1 MIKEGK
7 PVRQIPAI
15 ESAETYFNQL
25 FSEQS
30 DFQSKQLLIGG
41 TVFTLFYFDTLVD
54 SSLVQDFILQPLL
67 LRPQDAIREVVSI
80 LDYAESDNMEDA
92 VQAILYGKVVLH
104 QEGISKLYLLGVD
117 LKKERSINIPTNER
131 ILRGSNEAFIENI
144 DTNINLMRKLIN
156 STEFVVKTYTI
167 GRLSRTKVAVMYIK
181 TIAQTAIVEE
191 IDRRLTSIDIDY
203 VEAPG
208 FIDEMIREKK
218 FSLFPQLLITE
229 RPDRARAYLMEGK
242 VVIGTAGSPDTIIMP
257 VTFWSFFQSPDDYQ
271 VSWLIGTFY
280 RLLRISCLFITI
292 GLPAVYVAVSA
303 FNPQLLPINF
313 VNTLQSSLKFVTFP
327 PVLEALSMMFMLE
340 ILREATIRLASPVG
354 QTIGVVGGIVI
365 GTVVVQANLV
375 SNTIVIVT
383 ALTGLASFVL
393 PSYEMSSAVR
403 LLSYP
408 ALLLSS
414 LFGLFG
420 LAFFFMM
427 ICIHLCQMTTMGLPY
442 YTPPFSFRDTKD
454 TLFRAPLWSLRKR
467 PVGTI
472 SSNRIRI
479 RNPRSWKR

>member
-1 MIKEGK
+1 MKQN
-7 PVRQIPAI
+7 PSI
-15 ESAETYFNQL
+15 ETAEPYFKQL

-41 TVFTLFYFDTLVD
+41 TVFKLFYFDTLVD
-54 SSLVQDFILQPLL
+54 SFLVQDFILKPLL
-67 LRPQDAIREVVSI
+67 LHPQDAIREVVSI
-80 LDYAESDNMEDA
+80 LDYAETEHLEEA

-104 QEGISKLYLLGVD
+104 HGGDSKLYLLGVD

-131 ILRGSNEAFIENI
+131 VLRGANEAFIENL
-144 DTNINLMRKLIN
+144 DTNINLVRKLIN

-167 GRLSRTKVAVMYIK
+167 GRISRTKVAVMYIK
-181 TIAQTAIVEE
+181 SIAKTAIVEE
-191 IDRRLTSIDIDY
+191 IDKRLKSIDIDY

-242 VVIGTAGSPDTIIMP
+242 VVIGTAGSPDTIILP

-271 VSWLIGTFY
+271 VSWLIGTFF
-280 RLLRISCLFITI
+280 RLLRISCLFVTI

-393 PSYEMSSAVR
+393 PSYEMSSTVR

-427 ICIHLCQMTTMGLPY
+427 ICIHLCQMTTLGLPY

-454 TLFRAPLWSLRKR
+454 TLFRAPFWSMRKH
-467 PVGTI
+467 PIGAV

>member
-1 MIKEGK
+1 M
-7 PVRQIPAI
+7 RQHPSI
-15 ESAETYFNQL
+15 EAAESYFKQL

-41 TVFTLFYFDTLVD
+41 NVFKLFYFETLVD

-67 LRPQDAIREVVSI
+67 LRPQDSIREVVSI
-80 LDYAESDNMEDA
+80 LDYAESESLEES
-92 VQAILYGKVVLH
+92 VQAILYGKVVLY
-104 QEGISKLYLLGVD
+104 QSGDSKLYLLGVD

-131 ILRGSNEAFIENI
+131 VLRGANEAFIENL

-181 TIAQTAIVEE
+181 SIAQTAIIEE
-191 IDRRLTSIDIDY
+191 LDRRLTSIDIDY

-208 FIDEMIREKK
+208 FIDELVLEKK
-218 FSLFPQLLITE
+218 FSLFPKLLITE

-242 VVIGTAGSPDTIIMP
+242 IVIGTAGSPDTIILP

-280 RLLRISCLFITI
+280 RLLRISCLFVTI

-313 VNTLQSSLKFVTFP
+313 VNTLQSSLKFATFP

-414 LFGLFG
+414 MFGLFG

-427 ICIHLCQMTTMGLPY
+427 ICIHLCQMTTLGLPY

-454 TLFRAPLWSLRKR
+454 TLFRAPIWSLRKR
-467 PVGTI
+467 PLGTVA
-472 SSNRIRI
+472 SNRIRT

>member
-1 MIKEGK
+1 MMKEGK
-7 PVRQIPAI
+7 RMRQNPSI
-15 ESAETYFNQL
+15 EAAESYFNQL

-41 TVFTLFYFDTLVD
+41 TVFKLFYFDTLVD
-54 SSLVQDFILQPLL
+54 STLVQDFILKPLF
-67 LRPQDAIREVVSI
+67 LRPQDSVRDAVTI
-80 LDYAESDNMEDA
+80 LDYTETENLEEA
-92 VQAILYGKVVLH
+92 VQAILYGKVVLY
-104 QEGISKLYLLGVD
+104 QDGESKLYLLGVD

-131 ILRGSNEAFIENI
+131 VLRGANEAFIENI

-208 FIDEMIREKK
+208 FIDELIREKK
-218 FSLFPQLLITE
+218 FSLFPQLLVTE

-271 VSWLIGTFY
+271 VSWLIGTFF
-280 RLLRISCLFITI
+280 RLLRICCLFITI

-420 LAFFFMM
+420 LAFFFM
-427 ICIHLCQMTTMGLPY
+427 ILCIHLCQMTTIGLPY

-467 PVGTI
+467 PKGTV
-472 SSNRIRI
+472 SSNRVRI

>member
-1 MIKEGK
+1 MKQN
-7 PVRQIPAI
+7 PSI
-15 ESAETYFNQL
+15 EAAEFYFKQL

-30 DFQSKQLLIGG
+30 DFQSKELLIGG
-41 TVFTLFYFDTLVD
+41 TVFKLFYFDTLVD
-54 SSLVQDFILQPLL
+54 SSLVQDFILKPLFL
-67 LRPQDAIREVVSI
+67 HPQDAIREVVSI
-80 LDYAESDNMEDA
+80 LDYAETEHLEEA
-92 VQAILYGKVVLH
+92 VQAILCGKVVLYP
-104 QEGISKLYLLGVD
+104 GGDSKLYLLGVD

-131 ILRGSNEAFIENI
+131 VLRGANEAFIENL

-181 TIAQTAIVEE
+181 SIAKTAIVEE
-191 IDRRLTSIDIDY
+191 IDKRLKSIDLDY
-203 VEAPG
+203 IEAPG
-208 FIDEMIREKK
+208 FIDEMIGEKK

-242 VVIGTAGSPDTIIMP
+242 VVIGTAGSPDTIILP

-271 VSWLIGTFY
+271 VSWLLGTFF

-427 ICIHLCQMTTMGLPY
+427 ICIHLCQMTTLGLPY

-454 TLFRAPLWSLRKR
+454 TLFRAPLWSTRKR
-467 PVGTI
+467 PIGAV
-472 SSNRIRI
+472 SSNHIRI

>member
-1 MIKEGK
+1 M
-7 PVRQIPAI
+7 RQHPSI
-15 ESAETYFNQL
+15 EAAEPYFNQL

-41 TVFTLFYFDTLVD
+41 TVFKLFYFDTLVD
-54 SSLVQDFILQPLL
+54 STLVQDFILKPLF
-67 LRPQDAIREVVSI
+67 LRPPDSVRDAVTI
-80 LDYAESDNMEDA
+80 LDYAETEHLEEA
-92 VQAILYGKVVLH
+92 VQAILYGKVVLY
-104 QEGISKLYLLGVD
+104 QEGDSKLYLLGVD

-131 ILRGSNEAFIENI
+131 VLRGANEAFIENI

-181 TIAQTAIVEE
+181 SIAQTAIVEE

-208 FIDEMIREKK
+208 FIDELVREKK

-242 VVIGTAGSPDTIIMP
+242 VVIGTAGSPDTIILP

-271 VSWLIGTFY
+271 ISWLIGTFH
-280 RLLRISCLFITI
+280 RLLRIICFCLTI
-292 GLPAVYVAVSA
+292 SLPAVYVAVSA

-327 PVLEALSMMFMLE
+327 PVLETLSMMFMLE

-414 LFGLFG
+414 MFGLFG

-427 ICIHLCQMTTMGLPY
+427 ICIHLCQMTTLGLPY

-454 TLFRAPLWSLRKR
+454 TLFRAPIWSLRKR
-467 PVGTI
+467 PLGTVA
-472 SSNRIRI
+472 SNRIKI